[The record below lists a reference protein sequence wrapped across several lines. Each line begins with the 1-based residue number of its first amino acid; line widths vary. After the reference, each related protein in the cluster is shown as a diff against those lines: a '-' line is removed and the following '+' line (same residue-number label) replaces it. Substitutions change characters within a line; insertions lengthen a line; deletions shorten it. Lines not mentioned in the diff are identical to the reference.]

1 MVDTALQ
8 RTNMVESQVRPSD
21 VTDRRIIRAML
32 AVPREQFLPDALKP
46 VAYMDGDLA
55 LPGISPARAVLAPR
69 TFARLV
75 QLADLGE
82 AAAVLLVGAC
92 AGYSGAVLARMGAR
106 VVALESDAALADA
119 TVRNLAA
126 TGVAGVD
133 IVKGDLTAGAADQGP
148 FDAIIVE
155 GAVEDIPAGLLD
167 QLKDGGR
174 LVAIQTNGA
183 TGRAV
188 AWQRLG
194 ANFDRVIGFDAAA
207 TPLPGFRKPHV
218 FAL

>member
-21 VTDRRIIRAML
+21 VTDRRVVRAML
-32 AVPREQFLPDALKP
+32 AVAREQFLPDALKP
-46 VAYMDGDLA
+46 VAYMDGELRLDA
-55 LPGISPARAVLAPR
+55 GRAVLAPR

-75 QLADLGE
+75 QLAGLPDG
-82 AAAVLLVGAC
+82 AAVLDVGAGT
-92 AGYSGAVLARMGAR
+92 GYAAAILAHMGAR
-106 VVALESDAALADA
+106 VTALEANAGLADTA
-119 TVRNLAA
+119 TRNLAA
-126 TGVAGVD
+126 AGVAGVA
-133 IVKGDLTAGAADQGP
+133 VKTGELTAGAPDQGP
-148 FDAIIVE
+148 YDAIILA
-155 GAVEDIPAGLLD
+155 GAVEDVPDTLLD

-174 LVAIQTNGA
+174 LVAILGSGV

-194 ANFDRVIGFDAAA
+194 GSFDRIVGFDASA
-207 TPLPGFRKPHV
+207 TSLPGFQKPKA